1 MKRTTEEWLLA
12 AEDDL
17 LAARSLVDND
27 RLTNIAAFHCQQCI
41 EKCFKAIMEERD
53 IPFVKTHDLLR
64 LHKLTRF
71 SLDEEHMKI
80 LSIVN
85 EVYLD
90 ARYPGEYGLM
100 PNGKPGNKDL
110 QEFIKLAEHVL
121 HMVRNS
127 SQNT

>member
-1 MKRTTEEWLLA
+1 
-12 AEDDL
+12 
-17 LAARSLVDND
+17 
-27 RLTNIAAFHCQQCI
+27 
-41 EKCFKAIMEERD
+41 MEERD